1 MVRPLLLPV
10 LLCVALSGCA
20 GGTTSN
26 ETATPPSPSVP
37 QQSAT
42 PSLPATPASP
52 SESTTPDAP
61 STQASD
67 PGSSSPSA
75 TTSGRPTVP
84 SAKGALNVARFEAA
98 DFSSPTGRIW
108 CDIRAEATLCMFPR
122 GYTGAIPEQKD
133 VCLDDELPVTGVSL
147 IKGRSGYF
155 CAGDPQAWP
164 IKGEPQVDWHKG
176 TGFGFTKYRDQT
188 LAVLPYGKALRR
200 GTVVCRS
207 ERTGVVCGDTATG
220 RGFHVSMAHTAPF

>member
-1 MVRPLLLPV
+1 M
-10 LLCVALSGCA
+10 
-20 GGTTSN
+20 
-26 ETATPPSPSVP
+26 PP
-37 QQSAT
+37 T
-42 PSLPATPASP
+42 N
-52 SESTTPDAP
+52 
-61 STQASD
+61 
-67 PGSSSPSA
+67 
-75 TTSGRPTVP
+75 
-84 SAKGALNVARFEAA
+84 GALNVARFEAA

-108 CDIRAEATLCMFPR
+108 CDIRAHATLCMFPW
-122 GYTGAIPEQKD
+122 GYTGAIPKAKD

-147 IKGRSGYF
+147 IKGRAGYF

-188 LAVLPYGKALRR
+188 LAVLPYGKSLRR

-220 RGFHVSMAHTAPF
+220 HDFHVSMAHTAPF